1 MKKYLYTASLVGI
14 VLICMFILRTDSAEQ
29 QYFEIVKEMGYSDV
43 EKAPFEVAEFTI
55 PQEFGTVYVK
65 YNELQKEGGYDLSP
79 YKGKR
84 CKRYTYL
91 IPSVNARAN
100 VIVFDGVV
108 IGGDISGV
116 EIDGK
121 MIPIKK
127 E

>member
-14 VLICMFILRTDSAEQ
+14 VLACVFMLRTDSAEHK
-29 QYFEIVKEMGYSDV
+29 YFEIVKKMGYSDV
-43 EKAPFEVAEFTI
+43 EEVPFEIVEFII

-65 YNELQKEGGYDLSP
+65 YNELQKEGGYDLNP
-79 YKGKR
+79 YKGKM
-84 CKRYTYL
+84 CKRYTYR

-100 VIVFDGVV
+100 VIVCDGKV
-108 IGGDISGV
+108 IGGDILGV